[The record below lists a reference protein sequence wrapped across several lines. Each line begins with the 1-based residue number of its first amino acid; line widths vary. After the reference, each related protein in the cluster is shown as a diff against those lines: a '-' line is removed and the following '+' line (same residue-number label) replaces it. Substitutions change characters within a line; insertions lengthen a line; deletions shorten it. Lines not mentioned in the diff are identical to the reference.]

1 MKIGKEGEELN
12 YRFENFGGIIANNDP
27 PFLAFVNR
35 DYMRELGLGESEL
48 WNTSDESIGLLS
60 APTEVH
66 FSITEK
72 CSVRCQHCYIDAGKQ
87 TPGELDVESLRR
99 ALDILSEM
107 KVFHIAFAGGD
118 AMERPELFE
127 LAQYA
132 RSRSIIPN
140 FTVSGFNMNTEVARK
155 MRIFGQVNVSIDG
168 VGEKYGALRPQRM
181 FKIADKAVDLL
192 VEAGVPTGINCL
204 VSRSTFEGIEELFK
218 YAKAKKANHIS
229 FLRFKPAGRAKRFYE
244 REKITYQQTIDFLPL
259 LRRLTAKYKLN
270 IKTDCSFMPMIC
282 YHCPSLE
289 SFETVTSYG
298 CEAGNVLMGMRSDGQ
313 VTACS
318 FLNNTPDISIFDLQS
333 ALQSGN
339 CFEKIRNWTKTAVE
353 PCKSCK
359 YLNICKGGCHSVAEY
374 ITGSLYEPDLECPF
388 VAEYTNKHNL
398 IIY

>member
-1 MKIGKEGEELN
+1 MKKDKEGERLN

-72 CSVRCQHCYIDAGKQ
+72 CSVRCQHCYVDAGSQ

-127 LAQYA
+127 LAEYA
-132 RSRSIIPN
+132 RSKCIIPN
-140 FTVSGFNMNTEVARK
+140 FTVSGINVNSEIAQK

-168 VGEKYGALRPQRM
+168 VGDKYGALRPQGM
-181 FKIADKAVDLL
+181 FRIADKTVDLL

-204 VSRSTFEGIEELFK
+204 VTRSTFEGVEELFE

-229 FLRFKPAGRAKRFYE
+229 FLRFKPAGRAKRSYE
-244 REKITYQQTIDFLPL
+244 KEKITHRQKMDFVPL
-259 LRRLTAKYKLN
+259 LKKLSTKYNLN

-282 YHCPSLE
+282 YHRPPLE
-289 SFETVTSYG
+289 TFETIASYG
-298 CEAGNVLMGMRSDGQ
+298 CEAGNVLMGMKSNGQ
-313 VTACS
+313 IIACS
-318 FLNNTPDISIFDLQS
+318 FLNNAPHISIFDLQS
-333 ALQSGN
+333 TLQNHN
-339 CFEKIRNWTKTAVE
+339 CFEKIRNWPKTAVE
-353 PCKSCK
+353 PCKSCE

-374 ITGSLYEPDLECPF
+374 ITGSLYEPDPECPF
-388 VAEYTNKHNL
+388 VEEYKNKHNP
-398 IIY
+398 IT

>member
-1 MKIGKEGEELN
+1 MKICKEGEELN
-12 YRFENFGGIIANNDP
+12 YRFENFGGIIANSNP

-48 WNTSDESIGLLS
+48 WNISDESIGLLS

-72 CSVRCQHCYIDAGKQ
+72 CSVRCQHCYVDAGER

-99 ALDILSEM
+99 ALDILAEM

-118 AMERPELFE
+118 AMERPELLE

-132 RSRSIIPN
+132 RSKGIVPN
-140 FTVSGFNMNTEVARK
+140 FTVSGFNMNPEVAQK
-155 MRIFGQVNVSIDG
+155 MRVFGQVNVSVDG

-181 FKIADKAVDLL
+181 FKVADKAVDLL

-204 VSRSTFEGIEELFK
+204 VSRGTFDGIEELFK
-218 YAKAKKANHIS
+218 YAKAKKANHMS
-229 FLRFKPAGRAKRFYE
+229 FLRFKPTGRAKRFYE
-244 REKITYQQTIDFLPL
+244 KEKMTHQQKIGFMPMLKEL
-259 LRRLTAKYKLN
+259 SAKYKLN
-270 IKTDCSFMPMIC
+270 IKADCSFMPMIC
-282 YHCPSLE
+282 YHNPPLE

-298 CEAGNVLMGMRSDGQ
+298 CEAGNVLMGMKSNGQ

-318 FLNNTPDISIFDLQS
+318 FLNDAPDISIFDLQS
-333 ALQSGN
+333 ALQNGN
-339 CFEKIRNWTKTAVE
+339 CFEKIRNWPQNAVE

-359 YLNICKGGCHSVAEY
+359 YLNICKGGCHGVAEY
-374 ITGSLYEPDLECPF
+374 VTGSFYNPDPECPF
-388 VAEYTNKHNL
+388 VAEYANKRSL
-398 IIY
+398 VI

>member
-1 MKIGKEGEELN
+1 METDKDGKRLN

-27 PFLAFVNR
+27 PFLAFVSR
-35 DYMRELGLGESEL
+35 DYMKELGLGESAL

-72 CSVRCQHCYIDAGKQ
+72 CSVRCQHCYVDAGKQ

-99 ALDILSEM
+99 ALDILSVM

-118 AMERPELFE
+118 ATERPELFE
-127 LAQYA
+127 LAEYA
-132 RSRSIIPN
+132 RSNSIVPN
-140 FTVSGFNMNTEVARK
+140 FTVSGINMNPEIAQK

-168 VGEKYGALRPQRM
+168 VGEKYGALRPQGM

-192 VEAGVPTGINCL
+192 FEAGVPTGINCL
-204 VSRSTFEGIEELFK
+204 VTRSTFEGIEELFK

-244 REKITYQQTIDFLPL
+244 KEKITRRQKIDFMPILKIL
-259 LRRLTAKYKLN
+259 SKKYNLN

-282 YHCPSLE
+282 YHRPPLE
-289 SFETVTSYG
+289 SFETMASYG
-298 CEAGNVLMGMRSDGQ
+298 CEAGNVLMGMKSNGQ

-318 FLNNTPDISIFDLQS
+318 FLNNAPNISIFELQS
-333 ALQSGN
+333 TLQNHN
-339 CFEKIRNWTKTAVE
+339 CFDKIRNWPQTAVE
-353 PCKSCK
+353 PCKSCE

-374 ITGSLYEPDLECPF
+374 ITGSLYEPDPECPF
-388 VAEYTNKHNL
+388 VEEYKNKHNP
-398 IIY
+398 IT